1 MGQGYSLT
9 TLSAGSA
16 GIDVPELADLVY
28 EKSLGTARFMKSI
41 RARHR
46 NGLVF
51 VKVIMKP
58 YPSMKLD
65 PYVKAIIR
73 ERDMLEDVPNAL
85 GYQRILET
93 STGGYLVRQYIHSS
107 LYDRMST
114 RPFLEEI
121 EKKWIAYQL
130 LCALR
135 DCHAQEIFHGDIKTE
150 NLLVTSW
157 NWLYLSD
164 FSSSFKPTFL
174 PEDNPADF
182 SFYFDTSGRRTC
194 YLAPERFLM
203 TGEEPG
209 SRGVNWAMDIFS
221 AGCVIAELFL
231 EAPIFTLSQLYK
243 YRKGEYD
250 PEHSHLMKI
259 EDPDIRDLILHMIP
273 VDPESRYS
281 AEECLNFWRHKA
293 FPEYFYSFLHQYM
306 GLITDPSSGRARVEL
321 SPADIREADERID
334 KTYLDFDKISY
345 FLGVNA
351 KPRVDGSNLT
361 YPTLTNPVFPLQL
374 DLPNYGHQP
383 SKPQSNSDDGTLIFL
398 TLVASCLRNTAKASA
413 RAKACDIL
421 LAFAERVPDEAKL
434 DRILPFVMLLLTD
447 RSDVVKVAAIRTL
460 TQLLAMV
467 QVVSPVNAYVF
478 PEYIFP
484 RLQPFVPSP
493 DANPSPIVRAAYAS
507 CIASLAQSSLRV
519 LDMVQALRSDMRLRG
534 LVPEGTE
541 AGWTEEVSYHNLY
554 DVARIDLLDFFET
567 HTKALLTDNDV
578 SVRRAFLGSVSS
590 LCVFF
595 GNPKANEV
603 ILSHLNTYLND
614 KDWILKCAFFE
625 AVVGVAT
632 YVGSTSLEE
641 FILPLMVQSMTDP
654 EEFVVERVLRSLARM
669 AKLGLFQRS
678 TTWDLLHIAVRFFV
692 HPCIWIREAAVHFVV
707 ASTTFLSPA
716 DTYSIIT
723 PLVRPFLK
731 TNTMDISES
740 QLLDALKKPLSKS
753 VYDMLLIWATKSE
766 KGVFWKAAARDG
778 TFILGAPG
786 TSNIGKT
793 RQRGSNFS
801 SNTITKNE
809 EDEQWLSRLRNI
821 GMAQDDEFKLLAL
834 KEYIWRVATR
844 KTKEGDNTTI
854 SPLSSIISL
863 SQHGVTPQTVFFDKT
878 QRMAE
883 RPPTF
888 AKPRPVAGERKIH
901 TIADALL
908 DASTTI
914 DTASGSRRK
923 NTRPCSRRRME
934 SGRSLTIRQVN
945 TRETT
950 TSESFPEGSPLSSS
964 PNGQV
969 GSQGS
974 SAPPSDVDH
983 TERIRR
989 DQTENLSERGTSL
1002 RRKESAISAT
1012 LHPGGEVHRRP
1023 SAINLLNRG
1032 ETAKAYAETSTTST
1046 NAFGKVDATFQRDQ
1060 PKPSPLSMVQ
1070 DLTMPTQA
1078 APQQYRANHTYRGN
1092 DPTILKLLDAV
1103 FEENYPTD
1111 LFDFGPTVSPVSA
1124 HHPIKKANPQT
1135 QDKPWRP
1142 QGNLVAMFGE
1152 HSGPINRV
1160 VVAPDHAFFV
1170 TASDDGSL
1178 KIWDTTRLEK
1188 NLTPRSRQTHR
1199 HAPEAKVKC
1208 VTFVENTHT
1217 FVSAATDGSI
1227 HAVKVD
1233 YRNVNDAVRYGKPQI
1248 VRDYNISFISDSA
1261 DEYAVWIEHF
1271 RSETHSVLLV
1281 ATNRSRILALDL
1293 KSMTPIYIL
1302 ENPVHHGTPT
1312 TFCLDRKH
1320 NWLLLGTSHGILD
1333 LWDLRFRVRVKSWG
1347 LSGGTP
1353 IHRLQIH
1360 PLKGRGRWVC
1370 VVGGSNNGSEIMVW
1384 DIDKLQCR
1392 EVYRTATMPVSAPN
1406 GVTDAR
1412 TPSTRKTANLAADT
1426 SWKNYEP
1433 WRVDEDRPE
1442 GMLGRFASNPQSSA
1456 GVEPSEG
1463 NGTGLTSQANVGD
1476 RSGIRALAV
1485 GLDVPE
1491 NGQEGSKCGFLI
1503 SGGSDRKVRFWD
1515 VTHTDASMVVSGLGM
1530 VTDGVAQKPRYDT
1543 THPTPSLT
1551 ITTEWVP
1558 TTGASGNGKGS
1569 AKKPGERS
1577 GNASRPPRSTVIS
1590 LQQQQ
1595 LLKSHLDS
1603 ITDVALLEV
1612 PYGMTVSVDRGGMV
1626 YVFQ

>member
-58 YPSMKLD
+58 YPSMELD
-65 PYVKAIIR
+65 PYVKAILR
-73 ERDMLEDVPNAL
+73 ERDILEDIPNAL

-93 STGGYLVRQYIHSS
+93 GTGGYLVRQYIHSS

-114 RPFLEEI
+114 RPFLEDI

-130 LCALR
+130 LSALR
-135 DCHAQEIFHGDIKTE
+135 DCHSHDIYHGDIKTE

-203 TGEEPG
+203 AGEEPD

-231 EAPIFTLSQLYK
+231 ESPIFTLSQLYK

-250 PEHSHLMKI
+250 PEQSHLSKI
-259 EDPDIRDLILHMIP
+259 EDPDVRDLVVHMIR

-281 AEECLNFWRHKA
+281 AEECLNFWRHRA

-306 GLITDPSSGRARVEL
+306 GHITDPSSGRARPEL
-321 SPADIREADERID
+321 RPGDLREADERIN

-351 KPRVDGSNLT
+351 KPAIDGSNLT
-361 YPTLTNPVFPLQL
+361 LPTLNYPIFPLQL
-374 DLPNYGHQP
+374 DLPNYGNQP
-383 SKPQSNSDDGTLIFL
+383 SKPQSDTDDGTLIFL
-398 TLVASCLRNTAKASA
+398 TLVVSSLRNTAKASA
-413 RAKACDIL
+413 RVKACDIL

-434 DRILPFVMLLLTD
+434 DRILPFVMFLLTD

-467 QVVSPVNAYVF
+467 RVVSPVNAYIF

-484 RLQPFVPSP
+484 RLQPFIPGPNS
-493 DANPSPIVRAAYAS
+493 NPSPIVRAAYAS
-507 CIASLAQSSLRV
+507 CIASLAQSSLHV
-519 LDMVQALRSDMRLRG
+519 LDMVQALRSDIRLG
-534 LVPEGTE
+534 SLVPESTE
-541 AGWTEEVSYHNLY
+541 VGWTEDVSYHNLY
-554 DVARIDLLDFFET
+554 DVARIDLLDFFES
-567 HTKALLTDNDV
+567 HTKSLLTDSDV
-578 SVRRAFLGSVSS
+578 SVRRAFLGSVAS

-669 AKLGLFQRS
+669 AKLGLFQRA
-678 TTWDLLHIAVRFFV
+678 TTWDLLHIAVRFFI
-692 HPCIWIREAAVHFVV
+692 HPSIWIREAAIHFVV

-731 TNTMDISES
+731 TNTTDISEA

-753 VYDMLLIWATKSE
+753 VYDMLVIWATKAE
-766 KGVFWKAAARDG
+766 KGVFWKYAARDG
-778 TFILGAPG
+778 VFDLGGPP
-786 TSNIGKT
+786 TSSFGKI
-793 RQRGSNFS
+793 RQRGSNYS
-801 SNTITKNE
+801 SNTITKND
-809 EDEQWLSRLRNI
+809 EDEQWLSRIKNI
-821 GMAQDDEFKLLAL
+821 GMAQEDEFKLLAL

-844 KTKEGDNTTI
+844 RPKEGDTSSTA
-854 SPLSSIISL
+854 PLSNIVSL
-863 SQHGVTPQTVFFDKT
+863 SQHGVTPQTVFFDKKQNVE
-878 QRMAE
+878 QRRSSLSKLKA
-883 RPPTF
+883 P
-888 AKPRPVAGERKIH
+888 AGERKVH

-914 DTASGSRRK
+914 DTVPGSRRT
-923 NTRPCSRRRME
+923 NLPPGDGGRIE
-934 SGRSLTIRQVN
+934 SGISHAVPRM
-945 TRETT
+945 TRDPA
-950 TSESFPEGSPLSSS
+950 SPESSS
-964 PNGQV
+964 PTRAV
-969 GSQGS
+969 GSQDSSGS
-974 SAPPSDVDH
+974 PSDV
-983 TERIRR
+983 ERR
-989 DQTENLSERGTSL
+989 DDSHRTRPEDASTRDRSL
-1002 RRKESAISAT
+1002 RRKDSDNLSAT
-1012 LHPGGEVHRRP
+1012 LPGGGVHRRP
-1023 SAINLLNRG
+1023 SAINLLNRT

-1046 NAFGKVDATFQRDQ
+1046 NAFGKVDAPVQRDQ
-1060 PKPSPLSMVQ
+1060 RRRPSPLSMVQ
-1070 DLTMPTQA
+1070 DSKLPA
-1078 APQQYRANHTYRGN
+1078 EAPRHYRANHTYRGN

-1103 FEENYPTD
+1103 FAENYPID
-1111 LFDFGPTVSPVSA
+1111 LYDFGPTVSPVTT
-1124 HHPIKKANPQT
+1124 HHPIKKSSFQT
-1135 QDKPWRP
+1135 PEKPWRP

-1170 TASDDGSL
+1170 TASDDGTL
-1178 KIWDTTRLEK
+1178 KVWDTTRLEK
-1188 NLTPRSRQTHR
+1188 NVTPRSRQTHR
-1199 HAPEAKVKC
+1199 HDSGAKVKC
-1208 VTFVENTHT
+1208 VTFIENTHT

-1227 HAVKVD
+1227 HAVRID
-1233 YRNVNDAVRYGKPQI
+1233 YRNINDAPRYGKPQV
-1248 VRDYNISFISDSA
+1248 VREYNLSYLPNSLG
-1261 DEYAVWIEHF
+1261 EYAIWMEHY
-1271 RSETHSVLLV
+1271 RSEAHSMLLI
-1281 ATNRSRILALDL
+1281 ATNKSRVYALDL
-1293 KSMTPIYIL
+1293 KTMGVIYTL
-1302 ENPVHHGTPT
+1302 ENAIHHGTPT

-1333 LWDLRFRVRVKSWG
+1333 LWDLRFRIRVKSWG
-1347 LSGGTP
+1347 LPGGTP
-1353 IHRLQIH
+1353 IHRLLIH
-1360 PLKGRGRWVC
+1360 PLKGRGRWIC

-1384 DIDKLQCR
+1384 DIDKVQCR
-1392 EVYRTATMPVSAPN
+1392 EVYCTSSAP
-1406 GVTDAR
+1406 TDASNEGDDGR
-1412 TPSTRKTANLAADT
+1412 NPSTRKNINLAADT

-1442 GMLGRFASNPQSSA
+1442 GMLGRFAGKPQSSA
-1456 GVEPSEG
+1456 GVEPSVR
-1463 NGTGLTSQANVGD
+1463 NGTGLSSSSSSD
-1476 RSGIRALAV
+1476 RSGIRAIAV

-1491 NGQEGSKCGFLI
+1491 NSQEGSKCGFLI

-1515 VTHTDASMVVSGLGM
+1515 VTHPDASMIISGLE
-1530 VTDGVAQKPRYDT
+1530 VVPDGIAQKPRYDV

-1551 ITTEWVP
+1551 VTTEWVP
-1558 TTGASGNGKGS
+1558 TTGASPNGSGKGRGSTKKRGDKGS
-1569 AKKPGERS
+1569 ATGPTA
-1577 GNASRPPRSTVIS
+1577 ASRPPRSTVIS

-1603 ITDVALLEV
+1603 ILDVALLES

>member
-41 RARHR
+41 RARHK

-65 PYVKAIIR
+65 PYIKAILR
-73 ERDMLEDVPNAL
+73 ERDILEDVPNAL

-93 STGGYLVRQYIHSS
+93 GTGGYLVRQYIHSS

-114 RPFLEEI
+114 RPFLEDI

-130 LCALR
+130 LSALR
-135 DCHAQEIFHGDIKTE
+135 DCHSHDIYHGDIKTE

-203 TGEEPG
+203 AGEEPE
-209 SRGVNWAMDIFS
+209 SRAVNWAMDIFS

-231 EAPIFTLSQLYK
+231 ESPIFTLSQLYK

-250 PEHSHLMKI
+250 PHHSHLSKI
-259 EDPDIRDLILHMIP
+259 EDLDIRDLIVHMTR

-306 GLITDPSSGRARVEL
+306 GLITDPSSGHARHDL
-321 SPADIREADERID
+321 NPGDLREADERIE
-334 KTYLDFDKISY
+334 KAYFDFDKISY

-351 KPRVDGSNLT
+351 KPPIDGSSLT
-361 YPTLTNPVFPLQL
+361 LPTLNYPIFPLQL
-374 DLPNYGHQP
+374 DLPSYGNQS
-383 SKPQSNSDDGTLIFL
+383 SKLRSDSDDGTLIFL
-398 TLVASCLRNTAKASA
+398 TLVVSSLRNTAKASA
-413 RAKACDIL
+413 RVKACDIL

-434 DRILPFVMLLLTD
+434 DRVLPFVMFLLTD
-447 RSDVVKVAAIRTL
+447 RSDVVRVAAIRTL

-467 QVVSPVNAYVF
+467 QVVSPVNAYIF

-484 RLQPFVPSP
+484 RLQPFIPGPNS
-493 DANPSPIVRAAYAS
+493 NPSPIVRAAYAS

-519 LDMVQALRSDMRLRG
+519 LDMVQALRSDIRLG
-534 LVPEGTE
+534 SLVPESTE
-541 AGWTEEVSYHNLY
+541 TAWTEDVSYHNLY
-554 DVARIDLLDFFET
+554 DVARIDLLDFFEA
-567 HTKALLTDNDV
+567 HTKALLTDNNV

-632 YVGSTSLEE
+632 YVGSISLEE

-669 AKLGLFQRS
+669 AKLGLFQRA
-678 TTWDLLHIAVRFFV
+678 TTWDLLHIAVRFFI
-692 HPCIWIREAAVHFVV
+692 HPSIWIREAAVHFVV

-716 DTYSIIT
+716 DKYSIIT

-731 TNTMDISES
+731 TNTTDISEA

-753 VYDMLLIWATKSE
+753 VYDMLLIWATKAE
-766 KGVFWKAAARDG
+766 KGAFWKAAARDG
-778 TFILGAPG
+778 TFVLGTPP
-786 TSNIGKT
+786 TSSVGKI
-793 RQRGSNFS
+793 RQRGSNLS
-801 SNTITKNE
+801 SNAITKNE
-809 EDEQWLSRLRNI
+809 EDEQWLARLQNI
-821 GMAQDDEFKLLAL
+821 GMTQEDEFKLLAL

-844 KTKEGDNTTI
+844 RTKEADTSSNA
-854 SPLSSIISL
+854 PLSNIIPL
-863 SQHGVTPQTVFFDKT
+863 SQHGVTPQTVFFDKN
-878 QRMAE
+878 QRVE
-883 RPPTF
+883 QRRSSLSILKT
-888 AKPRPVAGERKIH
+888 PVGERKVH

-914 DTASGSRRK
+914 DTAPGSRRK
-923 NTRPCSRRRME
+923 NPLPSGRVRNE
-934 SGRSLTIRQVN
+934 SGNSLPVPRN
-945 TRETT
+945 TRDPP
-950 TSESFPEGSPLSSS
+950 SPESSTPPPF
-964 PNGQV
+964 

-974 SAPPSDVDH
+974 SGSLSDA
-983 TERIRR
+983 ERR
-989 DQTENLSERGTSL
+989 DTIYRNRLAEPSVRDLSLG
-1002 RRKESAISAT
+1002 RKDSDNPSVAF
-1012 LHPGGEVHRRP
+1012 PGGEVHRRP
-1023 SAINLLNRG
+1023 SAINLLSRTD
-1032 ETAKAYAETSTTST
+1032 TAKAYAETSTTSM
-1046 NAFGKVDATFQRDQ
+1046 NAFGKVDAPFQRDQ
-1060 PKPSPLSMVQ
+1060 PRPSPLSIVQ
-1070 DLTMPTQA
+1070 DSNVPA
-1078 APQQYRANHTYRGN
+1078 EAPQQQYHANHTYRGN

-1103 FEENYPTD
+1103 FAENYPTD
-1111 LFDFGPTVSPVSA
+1111 LHDFGPTVSPVNA
-1124 HHPIKKANPQT
+1124 HHPIKKASFQAPE
-1135 QDKPWRP
+1135 KPWRP

-1170 TASDDGSL
+1170 TASDDGTL

-1188 NLTPRSRQTHR
+1188 NVTPRSRQTHR
-1199 HAPEAKVKC
+1199 HNSGTKVKC
-1208 VTFVENTHT
+1208 VTFIENTHT

-1227 HAVKVD
+1227 HAVRVD
-1233 YRNVNDAVRYGKPQI
+1233 YRTINDAVRYGKPQI
-1248 VRDYNISFISDSA
+1248 VREYNLSYLSNA
-1261 DEYAVWIEHF
+1261 VGEYAIWMEHY
-1271 RSETHSVLLV
+1271 RSEAHSVLLI
-1281 ATNRSRILALDL
+1281 ATNKSQVFALDL
-1293 KSMTPIYIL
+1293 KTMTPIYTL

-1312 TFCLDRKH
+1312 TFCLDRKQ

-1333 LWDLRFRVRVKSWG
+1333 LWDLRFRIRVKSWG
-1347 LSGGTP
+1347 LPGGTP
-1353 IHRLQIH
+1353 IHRLLIH

-1370 VVGGSNNGSEIMVW
+1370 VVGGSNNGSDIMVW
-1384 DIDKLQCR
+1384 DIDKAQCR
-1392 EVYRTATMPVSAPN
+1392 EVYRTSSTPAITAN
-1406 GVTDAR
+1406 GSNDAR
-1412 TPSTRKTANLAADT
+1412 NTGTRKNINLAADT
-1426 SWKNYEP
+1426 TWKSYEP

-1456 GVEPSEG
+1456 SVEPSVV
-1463 NGTGLTSQANVGD
+1463 NGTGLSSSSGND
-1476 RSGIRALAV
+1476 RSGIRAIAV

-1491 NGQEGSKCGFLI
+1491 SGQEGSKCGFLI

-1515 VTHTDASMVVSGLGM
+1515 VTHPDASMIISGLEI
-1530 VTDGVAQKPRYDT
+1530 VPDGVAQKPRYDT

-1558 TTGASGNGKGS
+1558 TTGASLVGSGQAQGPTKKRGDKG
-1569 AKKPGERS
+1569 AGA
-1577 GNASRPPRSTVIS
+1577 GANTSRPPRSTVIS

-1603 ITDVALLEV
+1603 ILDVALLEV

-1626 YVFQ
+1626 YVFR